1 MIYDNKTFEF
11 KGIPSGDGESF
22 CWDVDK
28 ETFIKIKGIE
38 PEVSDQSFYNNELYM
53 IYPND
58 LYSNTGVEN
67 THYVKF
73 LNKIVIKRILDKDD
87 YIFIGKVAELLTSK
101 YYIPDDKIEKSIY
114 KFKQILIKDPNY
126 IYHYDEEYWAKYIN
140 DNFIFEK

>member
-53 IYPND
+53 IYPM
-58 LYSNTGVEN
+58 
-67 THYVKF
+67 
-73 LNKIVIKRILDKDD
+73 
-87 YIFIGKVAELLTSK
+87 
-101 YYIPDDKIEKSIY
+101 IY
-114 KFKQILIKDPNY
+114 ILIQGLK
-126 IYHYDEEYWAKYIN
+126 ILIM
-140 DNFIFEK
+140 